1 MKRIDTLKD
10 NQIFVFGSNANGNH
24 AGGAARQAERV
35 SRWLDV
41 MIRGKGITIRPL
53 QNIREFYEEG
63 EAMHHCVFTCG
74 YYKKDG
80 ILVLTARKAGV
91 RLETIEVDTTKWRIL
106 QCRGRFNKDSAHH
119 KEIVSLMEK
128 NMNRLRQATA

>member
-1 MKRIDTLKD
+1 MIEKLGLKVVSLNMVFRGETLAD
-10 NQIFVFGSNANGNH
+10 S
-24 AGGAARQAERV
+24 V
-35 SRWLDV
+35 SGD
-41 MIRGKGITIRPL
+41 IKA
-53 QNIREFYEEG
+53 FYDEG
-63 EAMHHCVFTCG
+63 QAMHHCVFTCG

-128 NMNRLRQATA
+128 NMNKLRQATA